1 MRIRIR
7 TLFIVWVL
15 LTALAL
21 WALID
26 SLSAGRITRPLIPQ
40 SNLKWSSYHAYHCII
55 MWEGDRVT
63 YSASRIRQTLKACK
77 ANKKWANKM
86 VKRLKLRKCSVKK
99 KVSRIFNYITEGYD
113 YDSAYIWLEQARR
126 SGVANCSAYADLFYA
141 LCKAAK
147 VPVRY
152 VIGRTHHDDGTQGTH
167 CWNRVK
173 IKKRWYWI
181 DCTWGLW
188 ISKKLWKTHGWI
200 VEEW

>member
-1 MRIRIR
+1 MRIRIQ

-15 LTALAL
+15 FTALAL
-21 WALID
+21 WALVD

-63 YSASRIRQTLKACK
+63 YSASRIRQTLKACEG
-77 ANKKWANKM
+77 NRKWAKKM
-86 VKRLKLRKCSVKK
+86 VKRLKLKKCSVKK
-99 KVSRIFNYITEGYD
+99 KVQRIFDYIVTSYGYD
-113 YDSAYIWLEQARR
+113 SNYVWLEQARGNQR
-126 SGVANCSAYADLFYA
+126 ANCSAFADLFYA

-152 VIGRTHHDDGTQGTH
+152 VIGYTNHDGRKSCH

-188 ISKKLWKTHGWI
+188 LSKKLWKTHGRI
-200 VEEW
+200 TEEW

>member
-1 MRIRIR
+1 MIRVR
-7 TLFIVWVL
+7 LHTLLTVWVL

-63 YSASRIRQTLKACK
+63 YSASRIRQTLKACEG
-77 ANKKWANKM
+77 NRKWAKKM
-86 VKRLKLRKCSVKK
+86 VKRLKLKKCFVRK
-99 KVSRIFNYITEGYD
+99 KVSRIFDYIVTSYGYD
-113 YDSAYIWLEQARR
+113 SNYVWLEQARR
-126 SGVANCSAYADLFYA
+126 SGAANCSAFADLFYA

-152 VIGRTHHDDGTQGTH
+152 IIGQADGGYH
-167 CWNRVK
+167 CWNRVR
-173 IKKRWYWI
+173 IKHTWYWI

-188 ISKKLWKTHGWI
+188 LSKKLWKTHGRI

>member
-7 TLFIVWVL
+7 TLFIVWVF

-26 SLSAGRITRPLIPQ
+26 SLSAGITRPLIPQ

-63 YSASRIRQTLKACK
+63 YSASRIRQTLKACEG
-77 ANKKWANKM
+77 NRKWAKKM
-86 VKRLKLRKCSVKK
+86 VKRLKLKKCSVRK

-126 SGVANCSAYADLFYA
+126 SGAANCSAYADLFYA

-152 VIGRTHHDDGTQGTH
+152 IIGQADGGYH
-167 CWNRVK
+167 CWNRVRLK
-173 IKKRWYWI
+173 HTWYWI

-188 ISKKLWKTHGWI
+188 LSKKLWKTHGRI

>member
-55 MWEGDRVT
+55 MWDGDRVT
-63 YSASRIRQTLKACK
+63 YSASRIRQTLKACEG
-77 ANKKWANKM
+77 NRKWAKRM
-86 VKRLKLRKCSVKK
+86 VKRLKLNKCSVKK
-99 KVSRIFNYITEGYD
+99 KVQRIFDYIVTSYGYD
-113 YDSAYIWLEQARR
+113 SNYVWLEQARR
-126 SGVANCSAYADLFYA
+126 SGAANCSAFADLFYA

-152 VIGRTHHDDGTQGTH
+152 VIGHADGVITVGTES
-167 CWNRVK
+167 
-173 IKKRWYWI
+173 
-181 DCTWGLW
+181 D
-188 ISKKLWKTHGWI
+188 SSTHGTG
-200 VEEW
+200 

>member
-1 MRIRIR
+1 MKIKAH

-21 WALID
+21 WALVD
-26 SLSAGRITRPLIPQ
+26 SLSAGITRPVIPK
-40 SNLKWSSYHAYHCII
+40 SELKWSSYHAYHCII

-63 YSASRIRQTLKACK
+63 YSASRIRQTLKACEG
-77 ANKKWANKM
+77 NRKWAKRM
-86 VKRLKLRKCSVKK
+86 VKRLKLKKCSVRK
-99 KVSRIFNYITEGYD
+99 KVQRIFDYIVTSYG

-126 SGVANCSAYADLFYA
+126 SGAANCSAFADLFYA

-152 VIGRTHHDDGTQGTH
+152 IIGQADGGYH
-167 CWNRVK
+167 CWNRVRLK
-173 IKKRWYWI
+173 HTWYWI

-188 ISKKLWKTHGWI
+188 LSKKLWRTHGRI

>member
-7 TLFIVWVL
+7 TLFIVWVIIVS
-15 LTALAL
+15 LAL
-21 WALID
+21 WVLVD
-26 SLSAGRITRPLIPQ
+26 NLSAGITRPLIPQ

-63 YSASRIRQTLKACK
+63 YSASRIRQTLKACE
-77 ANKKWANKM
+77 ANKKWAKKM
-86 VKRLKLRKCSVKK
+86 VKRLKLKKCSVRK
-99 KVSRIFNYITEGYD
+99 KVSRIFDYIVTSYD
-113 YDSAYIWLEQARR
+113 YDSDYVWLEQARR
-126 SGVANCSAYADLFYA
+126 SGVANCSAFADLFYA

-152 VIGRTHHDDGTQGTH
+152 IIGQADGGYH
-167 CWNRVK
+167 CWNKVK

-188 ISKKLWKTHGWI
+188 LSKKLWKSHGRI

>member
-1 MRIRIR
+1 MRVRLH
-7 TLFIVWVL
+7 TLLMVWVL

-63 YSASRIRQTLKACK
+63 YSASRIRQTLKACEG
-77 ANKKWANKM
+77 NRKWAKKM
-86 VKRLKLRKCSVKK
+86 VKRLKLNKCSVKK
-99 KVSRIFNYITEGYD
+99 KVQRIFDYIVTSYGYD
-113 YDSAYIWLEQARR
+113 SNYVWLEQARR
-126 SGVANCSAYADLFYA
+126 SRAANCSAFADLFYA

-152 VIGRTHHDDGTQGTH
+152 VIGQADGGYH
-167 CWNRVK
+167 CWNRVRLK
-173 IKKRWYWI
+173 HTWYWI

-188 ISKKLWKTHGWI
+188 LSKKLWRTHGRI
-200 VEEW
+200 TEEW